1 MDGPIYAASYTVGV
15 GHYRFMGF
23 TDPPHCKDIRRQ
35 LICALWY
42 EQWPLIIAGLLL
54 LRKTLWGSVF
64 PLVAFLACWYN
75 MLTWTERE
83 TWVCTI
89 EWNHWS
95 FGAGKRRTAA
105 GLWPLLPPEGM
116 GSVQVCVQKVLYI
129 VWHHPCILF
138 CMVILPHC
146 QAYLAPL
153 FALCGTE
160 SKNGGKTAW
169 FHSSRELARGVDG
182 GGAYI

>member
-1 MDGPIYAASYTVGV
+1 
-15 GHYRFMGF
+15 MGF
-23 TDPPHCKDIRRQ
+23 TDPPHCKDIRRH

-89 EWNHWS
+89 EWNHWL
-95 FGAGKRRTAA
+95 FGVGKRRKAA
-105 GLWPLLPPEGM
+105 GLWPLLPSEGM

-129 VWHHPCILF
+129 VWHHPCVLV

-146 QAYLAPL
+146 QAYLVPL
-153 FALCGTE
+153 FAMCETE
-160 SKNGGKTAW
+160 SKRKDCVVSFLMWAGMRWTWGRGLYLYKYLTVSFTAW
-169 FHSSRELARGVDG
+169 V
-182 GGAYI
+182 